1 MVSGPTTFAE
11 RDTLRAVSL
20 EDKYDLGKD
29 EVFLSGTQAV
39 VRLLL
44 MQKERDR
51 RAGLDTAAFVSGYR
65 GSPIGG
71 LDQQLWKSAKLL
83 TENDIRFQPGLNED
97 LAATAIW
104 GSQQAE
110 LRGEGRYD
118 GVFGLW
124 YGKGPGVDRS
134 GDVFRH
140 ANFAGTSKHGGVLAL
155 MGDDHTCESST
166 TAHQSEFAFVDAMM
180 PILNPAGV
188 QEILD
193 YGITGYALSRFAG
206 VWVGLKCIK
215 DNIESTGSVDGSAG
229 RVDIRLPEFDMPPG
243 GLNIRRGLHPLE
255 QEALLHDYKKAAA
268 IAFIRENALNR
279 IVLRGGRQPR
289 LGVVSLGKS
298 WLDTRQALDLLGI
311 DEVKAADLGLRLMKV
326 AAPWPLEPEGI
337 RAFAEGL
344 ETIVVVEEK
353 RSLVETQI
361 KEQLYGRAGAPMVIG
376 KKDEEDRVL
385 FTAKAALDANDVAI
399 AIGERLMRFAPEET
413 IAERLAI
420 LKRAQNVLRSTQSV
434 AVRTP
439 HFCSGCPHNTSTL
452 VPEGSRAYAGIGC
465 HYMAQWMDRETDG
478 FTQMGGEGANWV
490 GEAPFSTRGH
500 VFQNLGDGTYNHS
513 GYLAIRAAKAAG
525 VNITYKILYNDA
537 VAMTGGQPNDGNL
550 TVDEIARQVAAE
562 GANKI
567 ALVTDDPHKY
577 PRGTH
582 WPEGM
587 TIHHRSELDAVQRD
601 MREVKGLSALIYDQ
615 TCAAENRRRRKRG
628 LANDPDRR
636 VFINSLVCE
645 ACGDCSV
652 KSNCVSVQP
661 LDTELGR
668 KRVID
673 QSSCNKDYSCLG
685 GFCPSFVTVHG
696 GVLKKGV
703 AADPAAMPV
712 VPEPM
717 LRPVERVESILITGV
732 GGTGVVTIGA
742 VLGMAAHL
750 EGKGIGIID
759 MAGLAQ
765 KGGAVTT
772 HMKIAPRA
780 EDIHAIRVGAEE
792 ADTVLACD
800 IVVAGSQKVL
810 AAMRPGETKVFANT
824 YEAYPGDFTR
834 DADFTLPSRR
844 LRKTI
849 EDRAGADQAHFVDA
863 QGLATAL
870 CGDAIASNMFMA
882 GFAWQQGGIPLSRRS
897 IHEAIALNGVAV
909 DMNVA
914 AFEWGRAAAHDAAA
928 VEKAAGATRPE
939 GLAADEPQG
948 LEELVAHRA
957 DFLAG
962 YQSRAYAERYRR
974 KVEEIAEAEAR
985 LAPGE
990 SGLAEAVAHSLFKLM
1005 AVKDEYEVARL
1016 FTDGSFRRELA
1027 GTFESFERLDFHMA
1041 PPVLARRD
1049 AQGHQ
1054 KKQTF
1059 GPWLARFLK
1068 PLAAMRFLRGSFADP
1083 FSYLAERRWERQLLA
1098 DFEADLAVIAQRLGG
1113 GNHHVAVALASWPQ
1127 KIRGFGHVKEAQ
1139 ARAALAER
1147 ARLLAAFDQPVET
1160 RALPEAAE

>member
-1 MVSGPTTFAE
+1 MVSGPTRFAE
-11 RDTLRAVSL
+11 RETLRNVSL
-20 EDKYDLGKD
+20 ADKFDLAKEDVL
-29 EVFLSGTQAV
+29 LTGTQAV

-51 RAGLDTAAFVSGYR
+51 RAGLKTAGFVSGYR

-71 LDQQLWKSAKLL
+71 LDQQLWRAEKLL
-83 TENDIRFQPGLNED
+83 TESDVRFQPGLNED
-97 LAATAIW
+97 LAATALW

-140 ANFAGTSKHGGVLAL
+140 ANFAGTSRHGGVLAL

-180 PILNPAGV
+180 PVLNPAGV
-188 QEILD
+188 QELLD
-193 YGITGYALSRFAG
+193 YGVIGYALSRFAG

-215 DNIESTGSVDGSAG
+215 DNIESTGTVDG
-229 RVDIRLPEFDMPPG
+229 RVERVCIRLPDFDMPPG

-268 IAFIRENALNR
+268 IAFIRQSGLNR
-279 IVLRGGRQPR
+279 IVMQGGPRPR

-311 DEVKAADLGLRLMKV
+311 DEVKAADLGLRLCKV
-326 AAPWPLEPEGI
+326 GAPWPLEPEAI
-337 RAFAEGL
+337 CAFAEGL
-344 ETIVVVEEK
+344 QTIIVVEEK

-361 KEQLYGRAGAPMVIG
+361 KEQLYGRAEAPQVIG
-376 KKDEEDRVL
+376 KKDEEGRVL
-385 FTAKAALDANDVAI
+385 FTAKGALDANDVAI
-399 AIGERLMRFAPEET
+399 AIGERLMRFAPDEAIST
-413 IAERLAI
+413 RLSA

-465 HYMAQWMDRETDG
+465 HYMAQWMERETDG
-478 FTQMGGEGANWV
+478 FTQMGGEGANWI
-490 GEAPFSTRGH
+490 GEAPFSTRQH

-537 VAMTGGQPNDGNL
+537 VAMTGGQPNDGGL
-550 TVDEIARQVAAE
+550 TVEEIARQVAAE
-562 GANKI
+562 GANRI
-567 ALVTDDPHKY
+567 ALVSDDPHKY
-577 PRGTH
+577 PSGVR

-587 TIHHRSELDAVQRD
+587 TIHHRSELDEVQRA
-601 MREVKGLSALIYDQ
+601 MREVKGLSILIYDQ
-615 TCAAENRRRRKRG
+615 TCAAEKRRRRKRG
-628 LANDPDRR
+628 LAEDPDRR

-645 ACGDCSV
+645 GCGDCSV

-661 LDTELGR
+661 LDTEFGR

-673 QSSCNKDYSCLG
+673 QSSCNKDFSCLN

-703 AADPAAMPV
+703 AKDAALPA
-712 VPEPM
+712 VPEPEIAP
-717 LRPVERVESILITGV
+717 LEGVKSLLITGV
-732 GGTGVVTIGA
+732 GGTGVVTVGA
-742 VLGMAAHL
+742 ILGMAAHL
-750 EGKGIGIID
+750 EGRGVGLID

-772 HMKIAPRA
+772 HMKIASRA

-800 IVVAGSQKVL
+800 IVVAGSQKAL

-844 LRKTI
+844 LRQAI
-849 EDRAGADQAHFVDA
+849 ERRVGEDRAHFVDA
-863 QGLATAL
+863 QGLASAL
-870 CGDAIASNMFMA
+870 SGDAIAANMFMA
-882 GFAWQQGGIPLSRRS
+882 GFAWQKGGIPLSRQA
-897 IHEAIALNGVAV
+897 ILEAIRLNGVAV
-909 DMNVA
+909 EMNVA
-914 AFEWGRAAAHDAAA
+914 AFEWGRAAAHDLDV
-928 VEKAAGATRPE
+928 VEKAAGRADRQAGDAGE
-939 GLAADEPQG
+939 AESLAD
-948 LEELVAHRA
+948 LIDRRA

-962 YQSRAYAERYRR
+962 YQNAAYARRYRQ
-974 KVEEIAEAEAR
+974 KVEALAEAEAR
-985 LAPGE
+985 LAPGA
-990 SGLAEAVAHSLFKLM
+990 SGLAEEVARSLFKLM

-1027 GTFESFERLDFHMA
+1027 GTFSSYDHLGFHMA
-1041 PPVLARRD
+1041 PPVLARQDR
-1049 AQGHQ
+1049 QGHA
-1054 KKQTF
+1054 KKQSF
-1059 GPWLARFLK
+1059 GPWMMKLLR
-1068 PLAAMRFLRGSFADP
+1068 PLAAMRHVRGSFADP
-1083 FSYLAERRWERQLLA
+1083 FAYLAERRWERQLLA
-1098 DFEADLAVIAQRLGG
+1098 SYEGELDEIAKELTPE
-1113 GNHHVAVALASWPQ
+1113 NHHIAVALAAYPQ
-1127 KIRGFGHVKEAQ
+1127 KIRGFGHVKEQQ
-1139 ARAALAER
+1139 ARTALAER
-1147 ARLLAAFDQPVET
+1147 DRLLAALRQPMAAP
-1160 RALPEAAE
+1160 ALPEAAE